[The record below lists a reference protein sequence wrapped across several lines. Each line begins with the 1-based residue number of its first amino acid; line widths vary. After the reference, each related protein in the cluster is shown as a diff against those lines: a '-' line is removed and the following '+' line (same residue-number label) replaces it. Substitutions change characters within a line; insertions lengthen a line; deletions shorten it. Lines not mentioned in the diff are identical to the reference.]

1 MFVSMFHESCTQTQK
16 ATTDEFCLNQEEL
29 TQLKGLGDSL
39 GMKEYTICMLNPGIK
54 KMMYLEDFNSINNAH
69 FGYLKMLADSG
80 IISLLGI
87 YTETNQLNS
96 FVIFN
101 STDTVY
107 VKSLMEKS
115 PKVADNLLIPSYY
128 KWYGPVA
135 LTKLKEIHT
144 VVTSKKSN

>member
-16 ATTDEFCLNQEEL
+16 ATTNEFCLNQKEL

-39 GMKEYTICMLNPGIK
+39 GMKEYTICMLNPGK
-54 KMMYLEDFNSINNAH
+54 PKLMSLEEFNIINDAH
-69 FGYLKMLADSG
+69 FQYLKLLADSG
-80 IISLLGI
+80 TISLLGI

-101 STDTVY
+101 STDTIY
-107 VKSLMEKS
+107 AKSLMEKS
-115 PKVADNLLIPSYY
+115 PKVAENLLIPSYY

-135 LTKLKEIHT
+135 LTKLKDIHA
-144 VVTSKKSN
+144 VVTTKKSN